1 MAIQTLSFISLILRP
16 FVQQE
21 IDPDGWAYLLNYS
34 DPHRNFDGEIMAFGA
49 MSGNVIDRYI
59 TELTSF
65 GYVGPEKDESSDM
78 VLAELF
84 GEPFEIPSWVEIVD
98 VSFFDENLR
107 TVRAWKKKD
116 SEVYKLINFESDIN
130 HRTKGYECDWSPHIG
145 KIG

>member
-16 FVQQE
+16 FVKQE

-49 MSGNVIDRYI
+49 MSGNDIERYI

-98 VSFFDENLR
+98 VNFFDENLR
-107 TVRAWKKKD
+107 FSNFPLHTMKTFEQFGHGRKKIQK
-116 SEVYKLINFESDIN
+116 SIN
-130 HRTKGYECDWSPHIG
+130 
-145 KIG
+145 